1 MKNVIPLL
9 RYEYSIPD
17 AAATAGDTL
26 NGQTRETLFQLANV
40 DIDFE
45 KKSLSLTGKKLKV
58 KATIYPGFAADLTD
72 LSEDG
77 LVFSLEGIMEYHKC
91 INSCSGLL
99 VLDNMP
105 SRNTPEGREWQ
116 ATVYLYDDYDEEREI
131 RFRLPLYSPRENAE
145 LN

>member
-17 AAATAGDTL
+17 AAAMAGDTPS
-26 NGQTRETLFQLANV
+26 GQTHEMLSQLANV

-45 KKSLSLTGKKLKV
+45 KKSLSLTGKKIKV
-58 KATIYPGFAADLTD
+58 KATIYPGVAADLTD
-72 LSEDG
+72 LSKDG

-105 SRNTPEGREWQ
+105 SRNTPDGREWQ
-116 ATVYLYDDYDEEREI
+116 ATVYLYDDYDDEREI
-131 RFRLPLYSPRENAE
+131 RFRMPMYSHRENAE